1 MGGRKK
7 EKGGRRSRDKEERGR
22 RNTTS
27 KRKEKTAGT
36 QLVADFVCDMVSI
49 AFSIFKLL
57 FDFFFLIFSYIK
69 TP

>member
-7 EKGGRRSRDKEERGR
+7 EKGGRRSGDKEERGR

-49 AFSIFKLL
+49 AFSIFK
-57 FDFFFLIFSYIK
+57 FDF
-69 TP
+69 